1 MINDIVIL
9 GGGSAGWMTA
19 MIMARAWA
27 KKNIRITLLESSEVG
42 IIGVGEGSTPALKS
56 FFDIMNIPETEWMPA
71 CNATYKCGITFSG
84 WSTRPGFESYYH
96 PFPSMID
103 SHTLP
108 LFIRNAQQRI
118 AGEEVEAHPNHFFFS
133 QRLAEKSLAPKA
145 HYHFPFD
152 TQYGYHFDAILLG
165 QFLRTKAVA
174 MGVQHRVCHVQDV
187 VLDTR
192 GNIQHLLS
200 DAGELLAADFFVD
213 ASGFAGMLSQK
224 TLAIP
229 FVSYATELFN
239 DAAVAVPTAM
249 ENIIPSQ
256 TCATALRNG
265 WTWKI
270 PLTERFGNG
279 YVYSSAFCSADEA
292 EQELR
297 EHLCLSDTDVP
308 VRHLKMK
315 VGRVAQPWH
324 RNCLAVGLAQGFI
337 EPLEATALFLIQQ
350 TVAIFVEMFEQGG
363 FTDQHQEAFNQRIND
378 QFDGTRDYIV
388 THYKT
393 SSRRDTEYWRAN
405 TADPN
410 NVSESLRALYRC
422 WKSGD
427 NLAAEI
433 KRQAIEKYYPV
444 ASWYCI
450 FAGMGI
456 FPSTRPSAGT
466 KTSRIELQQLDDFIA
481 RCALNFD
488 DHRKVLER
496 MRSGDMRKR

>member
-27 KKNIRITLLESSEVG
+27 KKPIRITLLESAEVG
-42 IIGVGEGSTPALKS
+42 IIGVGEGSTPALKN

-84 WSTRPGFESYYH
+84 WSTRPGYESYYH
-96 PFPSMID
+96 PFPSMVD

-108 LFIRNAQQRI
+108 MFIRNAQQRL
-118 AGEEVEAHPNHFFFS
+118 AGEAVEAHPKHFFLS

-145 HYHFPFD
+145 HHHFPFD
-152 TQYGYHFDAILLG
+152 TQYGYHFDAVLLG
-165 QFLRTKAVA
+165 QFLKTKAVA

-187 VLDTR
+187 VLDAR
-192 GNIQHLLS
+192 GNIQHLVS
-200 DAGELLAADFFVD
+200 DAGELLVADFFVD
-213 ASGFAGMLSQK
+213 ASGFAGVLSQK
-224 TLAIP
+224 TLATP
-229 FVSYATELFN
+229 FVSYSNVLFN
-239 DAAVAVPTAM
+239 DAAVAIPTAM
-249 ENIIPSQ
+249 ESIIPSQ
-256 TCATALRNG
+256 TFATALRNG
-265 WTWKI
+265 WAWKI

-279 YVYSSAFCSADEA
+279 YVYSSTFCSADNA
-292 EQELR
+292 ERELR
-297 EHLCLSDTDVP
+297 EHLGLADADVP

-315 VGRVAQPWH
+315 VGRVTQPWH

-350 TVAIFVEMFEQGG
+350 TVAIFVELFEQGG
-363 FTDQHQEAFNQRIND
+363 FTDQYQASFNQRIND

-393 SSRRDTEYWRAN
+393 SSRNDSDYWRAN
-405 TADPN
+405 TADPDD
-410 NVSESLRALYRC
+410 VSESLRALYQC
-422 WKSGD
+422 WKRGG
-427 NLAAEI
+427 NLAAEV

-456 FPSTRPSAGT
+456 FPPVRSSNAAA
-466 KTSRIELQQLDDFIA
+466 KSRLELQQLDDFIA

-488 DHRKVLER
+488 DHRAVLAQLR
-496 MRSGDMRKR
+496 QA